1 MAKKNCLHKNLLTT
15 TTTLDTDYY
24 KGLYFVC
31 TCKDC
36 KMLIG
41 SAYTDNEL
49 RVLVKI
55 ARNKAKLAMNQ

>member
-1 MAKKNCLHKNLLTT
+1 MAKKTCMHKNLSTT
-15 TTTLDTDYY
+15 ATTLDTEYY

-55 ARNKAKLAMNQ
+55 ARNKAKLATE